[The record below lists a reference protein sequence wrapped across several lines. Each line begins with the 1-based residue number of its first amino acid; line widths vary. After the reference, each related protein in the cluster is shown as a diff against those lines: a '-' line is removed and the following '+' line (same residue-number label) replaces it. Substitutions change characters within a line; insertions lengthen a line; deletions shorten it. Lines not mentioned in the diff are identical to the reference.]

1 MAPTSSPFD
10 VSPNETDRERSSADD
25 DRPPNPFVT
34 TSDVMNQLNKHLSEL
49 SSGGC
54 PSSHGAGNSKL
65 LRHQPQPQQQP
76 RFELQKRLPDGSTVP
91 ATPDE
96 IAAADF
102 QAKLDQSAKFVS
114 QLATSEDRQAWAE
127 QQRQMG
133 NAYFGRGD
141 YKAAMDVYLTCLVV
155 RESAATDFVR
165 RTLVPILNNLAQCT
179 LQLGMHGKTVLFCEM
194 ALEEI
199 RNIQHGNRGVEN
211 EGKTRDEVGHSRMED
226 EMCQVDPIAV
236 CKIYF
241 KLAKAQRLSGNY
253 REARQALNSSLDRL
267 EQRMDEIDAS
277 SRISMDMSCSSL
289 KPYQEAIQKEFRH
302 LDVAEREGRKNHQR
316 QKRAMQQML
325 SPAGAETDS
334 TSSVISNIKAA
345 GSLYGTLTPSSPR
358 TGPRK
363 FSTLRARKP
372 PPLSQH
378 SPRSV
383 TSSASS
389 ASKRRGRSR
398 PTTDD
403 APSLLSTYS
412 QYYWWMVVR
421 VTTFLLA
428 ILGDEE
434 HDKDGE
440 GWEAGQADKRDEDDK
455 SNAKS
460 RH

>member
-10 VSPNETDRERSSADD
+10 VSPNETDRERSSTADD

-34 TSDVMNQLNKHLSEL
+34 TSDVMNQLNKHLSDL

-54 PSSHGAGNSKL
+54 PSSHGADNSEL
-65 LRHQPQPQQQP
+65 LHHQPQPRQQP

-102 QAKLDQSAKFVS
+102 RTKLDQSAKFVS

-141 YKAAMDVYLTCLVV
+141 YRAAMDVYLTCLVV
-155 RESAATDFVR
+155 RESAATDFVG

-211 EGKTRDEVGHSRMED
+211 EGNTSDEVGHSRTED
-226 EMCQVDPIAV
+226 ELCQVDPISV

-253 REARQALNSSLDRL
+253 REARQALNSSLHRL
-267 EQRMDEIDAS
+267 ERMLDEIDAS
-277 SRISMDMSCSSL
+277 SRISTDMSRSSL
-289 KPYQEAIQKEFRH
+289 KPYQEAIQKEFCH
-302 LDVAEREGRKNHQR
+302 LEVAEREGRRNHQR
-316 QKRAMQQML
+316 QKRAMQQIL
-325 SPAGAETDS
+325 SPARAETDS
-334 TSSVISNIKAA
+334 TSSVVSNIKA
-345 GSLYGTLTPSSPR
+345 GSLYGTSTSSSPR
-358 TGPRK
+358 SGPRK

-378 SPRSV
+378 RPRSV
-383 TSSASS
+383 TSSPSS
-389 ASKRRGRSR
+389 SSKCQGRSR

-403 APSLLSTYS
+403 PPSLLSTYS

-428 ILGDEE
+428 VLGDDE
-434 HDKDGE
+434 HDEDGE
-440 GWEAGQADKRDEDDK
+440 GWEAGQVGDRDEDDEL
-455 SNAKS
+455 NAKRS
-460 RH
+460 H